1 MPSSHIGQRC
11 IKYFYNLFNGS
22 RKECLNVFK
31 TYFWIL
37 PSTHFKRR
45 YSNKTHKN
53 PFIIGYMSLCG
64 WLAVLSH
71 PVGNPKRKVWW
82 AQRQV
87 SLSMKSRFNRT
98 SRRKKQLPKVD
109 ASWLGDDSRQF
120 VYGAYLGVALRQQ
133 QRGTCTQHNQ
143 STLPQL
149 AVRLSISPVWCKQR
163 IKRIMW

>member
-1 MPSSHIGQRC
+1 MYIYDLGTRENERSSTSYMDDVIDTML
-11 IKYFYNLFNGS
+11 YTF
-22 RKECLNVFK
+22 EA
-31 TYFWIL
+31 IL
-37 PSTHFKRR
+37 PTMK
-45 YSNKTHKN
+45 
-53 PFIIGYMSLCG
+53 IGG

-87 SLSMKSRFNRT
+87 SLSMKPRFNRT

-120 VYGAYLGVALRQQ
+120 VYGAYLGVALHQQ
-133 QRGTCTQHNQ
+133 QRGTCTQQHQ

-149 AVRLSISPVWCKQR
+149 AVRLSISRFAVN
-163 IKRIMW
+163 KRLNVSCRKIYLFARK